1 MATSLVGGQLF
12 INDQA
17 VSIQGNSLRMKD
29 GSGDKV
35 ISSQVSGTSVD
46 VIEAVDYTTAKSMV
60 AFDLLSTVE
69 NETLV
74 RGWKSNG
81 LCNVIK
87 YVASTGVTKVFQKMC
102 LYTDPEI
109 NVSSD
114 GVISV
119 EFEGSQA
126 VTA

>member
-1 MATSLVGGQLF
+1 MLSYL
-12 INDQA
+12 QA
-17 VSIQGNSLRMKD
+17 NPDAMQN
-29 GSGDKV
+29 
-35 ISSQVSGTSVD
+35 
-46 VIEAVDYTTAKSMV
+46 TTAKSMI
-60 AFDLLSTVE
+60 AFVLFSTVG
-69 NETLV
+69 NDTLV

-81 LCNVIK
+81 LGNVIK

-102 LYTDPEI
+102 MYVDPEI
-109 NVSSD
+109 NVASD